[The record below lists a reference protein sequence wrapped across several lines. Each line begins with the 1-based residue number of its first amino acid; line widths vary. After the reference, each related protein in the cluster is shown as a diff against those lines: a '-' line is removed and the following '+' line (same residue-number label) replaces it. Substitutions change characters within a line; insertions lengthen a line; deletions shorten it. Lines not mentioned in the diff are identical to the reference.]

1 MKKVVF
7 NIGKIKSTE
16 EVLNIEKILE
26 KDKCISSAIINQK
39 ESTIEIDYKNLTINE
54 VEDKLIQTGITSL
67 GVELTNYKKKKS
79 KLLLILLGILISII
93 LLISILS
100 FFKIDFL
107 NSNTKSIILYI
118 ITILFMIYGIN
129 IPIDGIKCN
138 LKGRSNVN
146 SLLTISI
153 IVSFLYSTYNLYMC
167 LTAKATCN
175 NYSYLEIIIFLIYF
189 KKLGDYLD
197 DSNREKIEK
206 EILGLEKTNIKKVN
220 ILENYRRKETLF
232 ENIKVGD
239 RIICSPGDKVFFD
252 GTIVKGSSHTAEAL
266 INGKSL
272 PMIKDKNDIILS
284 GSLNCEDE
292 LEYTVDRVYK
302 DSIISSIRKLVH
314 EENSNKIK
322 HFTNV
327 DRFCSYIVPISIIIG
342 IVISILNF
350 MITKDIKSSIMK
362 FTTIMLISSP
372 FGLALSSPLS
382 FRRIIRQSKKGLLVK
397 RIQSL
402 EGLKKIDT
410 IVFDKTGTITNGYLS
425 ISRINNHS
433 EMTDKELLAL
443 LGSVEK
449 HSTHALARG
458 ISKYLREEK
467 IKTSFDFIT
476 EDLIGY
482 GVKAKDNKDLYYA
495 CNKELLEKLDII
507 NSYKEEERKMR
518 LDGNDV
524 IYLVKNNKVIATFG
538 LKDTIKKDVDKVINS
553 LKEKGYNI
561 IMLSGDTKEISEMIA
576 KKLGIDKVIS
586 NQTPNEKSAYIKKL
600 LKEKHKVMMVGDG
613 INDAT
618 AIAAS
623 TIGISLKTN
632 TDISN
637 AASDIIITNG
647 SLVKVLDLFH
657 IGKSTRKLIKENIF
671 LSIIPSIV
679 LLIITLGIIPKIKI
693 NALII
698 IIGLFTSFILVLLNT
713 LRVKNK

>member
-26 KDKCISSAIINQK
+26 KDKYISSAIINQK
-39 ESTIEIDYKNLTINE
+39 ESTIEIDYKDLTINE

-79 KLLLILLGILISII
+79 KLVLILLGIFISII

-100 FFKIDFL
+100 FFKINFL

-118 ITILFMIYGIN
+118 ITIIFILYGIN

-146 SLLTISI
+146 SLLTIGI
-153 IVSFLYSTYNLYMC
+153 ILSFLYSTYNLYMC

-189 KKLGDYLD
+189 KKLGDYLE

-220 ILENYRRKETLF
+220 ILENDRRKETLF
-232 ENIKVGD
+232 ENVKVGD

-252 GTIVKGSSHTAEAL
+252 GTIVKGSSHTVEAL

-314 EENSNKIK
+314 EEIYNKPK

-382 FRRIIRQSKKGLLVK
+382 FRRIIKQSKKGLLIK

-482 GVKAKDNKDLYYA
+482 GVKAKDDRDLYYA

-538 LKDTIKKDVDKVINS
+538 LKDTIKKDADKVITS

-576 KKLGIDKVIS
+576 KKVGIDKVIS

-623 TIGISLKTN
+623 TIGVSLKTN

-637 AASDIIITNG
+637 AASDIIITND

-657 IGKSTRKLIKENIF
+657 IGKSTRKLVKENIF
-671 LSIIPSIV
+671 LSIIPSIG
-679 LLIITLGIIPKIKI
+679 LLIVTLGIIPKIKI

-698 IIGLFTSFILVLLNT
+698 IIGLFISFILVLLNT

>member
-26 KDKCISSAIINQK
+26 KDKYISSAIINQK
-39 ESTIEIDYKNLTINE
+39 ESTIEIDYKDLTINE

-79 KLLLILLGILISII
+79 KLVLILLGIFISII

-100 FFKIDFL
+100 FFKINFL

-118 ITILFMIYGIN
+118 ITIIFILYGIN

-146 SLLTISI
+146 SLLTIGI
-153 IVSFLYSTYNLYMC
+153 ILSFLYSTYNLYMC

-189 KKLGDYLD
+189 KKLGDYLE

-220 ILENYRRKETLF
+220 ILENDRRKETLF
-232 ENIKVGD
+232 ENVKVGD

-314 EENSNKIK
+314 EEIYNKPK

-382 FRRIIRQSKKGLLVK
+382 FRRIIKQSKKGLLIK

-433 EMTDKELLAL
+433 EMADKELLAL

-482 GVKAKDNKDLYYA
+482 GVKAKDDKDLYYA

-538 LKDTIKKDVDKVINS
+538 LKDTVKKDVDKVITS

-576 KKLGIDKVIS
+576 KKVGIDKVIS

-623 TIGISLKTN
+623 TIGVSLKTN

-637 AASDIIITNG
+637 AASDIIITND

-657 IGKSTRKLIKENIF
+657 IGKSTRKLVKENIF
-671 LSIIPSIV
+671 LSIIPSIG
-679 LLIITLGIIPKIKI
+679 LLIVTLGIIPKIKI

-698 IIGLFTSFILVLLNT
+698 IIGLFISFILVLLNT

>member
-26 KDKCISSAIINQK
+26 KDKYISSAIINQK
-39 ESTIEIDYKNLTINE
+39 ESTIEIDYKDLTINE

-79 KLLLILLGILISII
+79 KLVLILLGIFISII

-100 FFKIDFL
+100 FFKI
-107 NSNTKSIILYI
+107 NIISSNTKSIILYI
-118 ITILFMIYGIN
+118 ITIIFILYGIN

-146 SLLTISI
+146 SLLTIGI
-153 IVSFLYSTYNLYMC
+153 ILSFLYSTYNLYMC

-189 KKLGDYLD
+189 KKLGDYLE

-220 ILENYRRKETLF
+220 ILENDRRKETLF
-232 ENIKVGD
+232 ENVKVGD

-314 EENSNKIK
+314 EEISNKPK
-322 HFTNV
+322 YFTNV

-382 FRRIIRQSKKGLLVK
+382 FRRIIKQSKKGLLIK

-482 GVKAKDNKDLYYA
+482 GVKAKDDKDLYYA

-538 LKDTIKKDVDKVINS
+538 LKDTIKKDADKVITS
-553 LKEKGYNI
+553 LKDKGYNI

-576 KKLGIDKVIS
+576 KKVGIDKVIS

-623 TIGISLKTN
+623 TIGVSLKTN

-637 AASDIIITNG
+637 AASDIIITND

-657 IGKSTRKLIKENIF
+657 IGKSTRKLVKENIF
-671 LSIIPSIV
+671 LSIIPSIG
-679 LLIITLGIIPKIKI
+679 LLIVTLGIIPKIKI

-698 IIGLFTSFILVLLNT
+698 IIGLFISFILVLLNT